1 MVMLQRYNR
10 CKQRSYNLISIIKTN
25 VSWCW
30 AGLYARTVPV
40 LQLARPIITPPL
52 ARLYPLIFAAHC
64 ASLSLPSA
72 LCLLYYRRL
81 SWSWTEFIIIIVIT
95 VRRGSAAFTVDQ
107 PDPARP
113 PWRRGETGS
122 PLLPWS
128 FVLPSRPNITCHIYI
143 VISIVE
149 FESAI
154 L

>member
-1 MVMLQRYNR
+1 MMMLQRYNR

-107 PDPARP
+107 PVAPRD
-113 PWRRGETGS
+113 ETGS
-122 PLLPWS
+122 PLLSTHGPLS
-128 FVLPSRPNITCHIYI
+128 CRAGPTSR
-143 VISIVE
+143 VIFTSLL
-149 FESAI
+149 A
-154 L
+154 